1 MINNLFKNN
10 NNQSIEF
17 FIHLSPCAKSNQI
30 LGIAYENDN
39 ISVTGI
45 LKIAIAA
52 PPRENQANLELIQFL
67 AKLFKIPKSSICI
80 KQGMKSRR
88 KLISISKV
96 DEVIL
101 HKAVEPLLVG
111 SI

>member
-1 MINNLFKNN
+1 MIDNLLKNGK
-10 NNQSIEF
+10 NQTIEF

-30 LGIAYENDN
+30 LGISYENDN
-39 ISVTGI
+39 DTTTGI

-67 AKLFKIPKSSICI
+67 SKLFKIPKSSIYI
-80 KQGMKSRR
+80 KQGLKSRR

-96 DEVIL
+96 DETIL
-101 HKAVEPLLVG
+101 QETIRTLLNG
-111 SI
+111 YF